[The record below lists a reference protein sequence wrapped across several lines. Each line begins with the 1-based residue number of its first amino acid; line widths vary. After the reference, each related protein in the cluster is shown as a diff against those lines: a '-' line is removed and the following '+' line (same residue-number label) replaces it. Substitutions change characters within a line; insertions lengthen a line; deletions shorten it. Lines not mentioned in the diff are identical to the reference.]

1 MYVIVTVVGHLI
13 GSLGMP
19 WAMVITFEAIG
30 RKVRDVHYAI
40 IHRLT
45 SHLKRMA
52 KKSVRERK
60 CITFSSSFLVVFF
73 ISTVKIAW
81 IVPNTIYLGKM
92 FFFCANRLTSH
103 NNIKKFLFFFIH
115 FIVKKTMRTFV
126 RSASFSFAAYIS
138 MRREI
143 LMWKWIRRDQDIQS
157 HILMECWQLVLCVH
171 VCVCV

>member
-52 KKSVRERK
+52 KKIVRERK

-92 FFFCANRLTSH
+92 FFFARIDWPATTTSKSFFFSSYISLLKNYANFCSFR
-103 NNIKKFLFFFIH
+103 IFLFCRLH
-115 FIVKKTMRTFV
+115 FDEKRNFDVEMN
-126 RSASFSFAAYIS
+126 
-138 MRREI
+138 
-143 LMWKWIRRDQDIQS
+143 
-157 HILMECWQLVLCVH
+157 
-171 VCVCV
+171 